1 MNRIIHCDVD
11 NEFIRGAGVVIGAAG
26 SHDDVELELS
36 FSPMWEGTS
45 KKIVWFDALNEQT
58 VVTALTTDLLAP
70 GNGNLY
76 RVSVP
81 WEAKAVE
88 GDMKLTIRG
97 TSVTGNTETRAVVAA
112 TACFK
117 VLPALWDPLAVEGS
131 EPSASVSDQLQQQIE
146 DIKQDIVDAA
156 VAADSKAAA
165 AASAS
170 AAAASASNAASSA
183 AQADTSAS
191 NSAASAA
198 QAAGSAAQASTSAS
212 NAASRASSAAT
223 SATQAAGSAFNAS
236 TSASNAAT
244 SATQAADSASAA
256 SSSAVS
262 ANASAQSAK
271 QYSGKPPVIQA
282 GTWWTWNNANYRY
295 ENTGSPAQGP
305 QGNPGSQGPAG
316 PQGIHGAAVSA
327 DGIYAFNIDGN
338 GHLIL
343 SYTGSDAP
351 DFVLDANGHLI
362 LTIE

>member
-97 TSVTGNTETRAVVAA
+97 TSVTDNTETRAVVAA

-198 QAAGSAAQASTSAS
+198 QATGSAAQAAGSAAQADTSAS

-223 SATQAAGSAFNAS
+223 SATQAAGSA
-236 TSASNAAT
+236 
-244 SATQAADSASAA
+244 SAA

-262 ANASAQSAK
+262 ANASAQSAT
-271 QYSGKPPVIQA
+271 QYSGKPPVIQN
-282 GTWWTWNNANYRY
+282 GTWWTWNAAAQQYQD
-295 ENTGSPAQGP
+295 TGSPAQGP

-351 DFVLDANGHLI
+351 DFALDANGHLI

>member
-36 FSPMWEGTS
+36 FSPMWDGTS

-97 TSVTGNTETRAVVAA
+97 ASVSGTKETRAVVAA

-131 EPSASVSDQLQQQIE
+131 EPSAAVSDQLQQEIE

-156 VAADSKAAA
+156 LAADSKAAA
-165 AASAS
+165 ASSAS
-170 AAAASASNAASSA
+170 AAAASASNAANSA
-183 AQADTSAS
+183 KQAATSAS
-191 NSAASAA
+191 
-198 QAAGSAAQASTSAS
+198 Q
-212 NAASRASSAAT
+212 AAT
-223 SATQAAGSAFNAS
+223 SATNAASSVTQAAG
-236 TSASNAAT
+236 
-244 SATQAADSASAA
+244 SASAA
-256 SSSAVS
+256 SSSAAS
-262 ANASAQSAK
+262 ANASAMQAAGSATQAAASAQTAT
-271 QYSGKPPVIQA
+271 QYSGNPPVIQD
-282 GTWWTWNNANYRY
+282 GTWWTWNASAQQYQD
-295 ENTGSPAQGP
+295 TGFPAQGT
-305 QGNPGSQGPAG
+305 QGPPGAQGPTG
-316 PQGIHGAAVSA
+316 PQGINGTAVSA
-327 DGIYAFNIDGN
+327 DGIYAFNVDGN

-343 SYTGSDAP
+343 SYTGSSAP
-351 DFVLDANGHLI
+351 DFALDANGHLI